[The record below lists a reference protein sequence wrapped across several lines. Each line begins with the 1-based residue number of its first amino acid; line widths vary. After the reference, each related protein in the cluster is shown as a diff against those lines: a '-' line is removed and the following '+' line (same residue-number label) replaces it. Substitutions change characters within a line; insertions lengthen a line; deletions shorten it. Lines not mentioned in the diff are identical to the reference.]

1 MAEKPTKAELNAKTP
16 DILNTIRESLGGD
29 FEGGTPHVLSAGDEM
44 ADGVVATSNDSLM
57 SIRAF
62 GQAIMSN
69 VGWQNAFLNE
79 LLNRIGLVIIS
90 SKSYQ
95 NPWANLKRGR
105 LEYGEV
111 IEDIFINICEPFNYN
126 PEQAEAQVE
135 KRVKPG
141 VEAMLYRINS
151 HIFYKQT
158 IEQVTLRQAFTS
170 STGVVNLIT
179 GIIDAMYTA
188 MEYDERLAMK
198 YILVQR
204 LLNGTVYKQ
213 IIPEHATNEQL
224 ITAVKTVS
232 NLLMTPSRKYNSAG
246 VLNYA
251 LKNDQYVFVTS
262 AFDAQSGVEV
272 LAKAFNEDYV
282 QFSGRYIV
290 LDDFSFT
297 EDELARLDII
307 FADEPSYI
315 RPTDDELKKLETVP
329 LVTVDKDFFMVF
341 DVEQYFDMRR
351 NQQGLYENNFLHV
364 WKVYAS
370 GYFAN
375 AIMYVETEPTVKEVK
390 VAPKSATMPK
400 GSSLTMKAT
409 VKASEF
415 ADKSVRWTI
424 SGPVN
429 NATNNEKTGAV
440 TIGTNASGGPGDIV
454 TINEKTGVV
463 TIGNNAA
470 AGAYTVM
477 AISKGTPNV
486 SNGATITVE

>member
-16 DILNTIRESLGGD
+16 DILNTIRESVGAD
-29 FEGGTPHVLSAGDEM
+29 FEAGTPRVLSAGEEM
-44 ADGVVATSNDSLM
+44 ADGVMATSNDSLM

-69 VGWQNAFLNE
+69 VGWQNAFLSE

-111 IEDIFINICEPFNYN
+111 IEDIFINICEPFVYN
-126 PEQAEAQVE
+126 PELAETQVE
-135 KRVKPG
+135 KRVKPD

-151 HIFYKQT
+151 QIFYKQT

-179 GIIDAMYTA
+179 GIIDAMYMA

-204 LLNGTVYKQ
+204 LLNGTMYKQ
-213 IIPEHATNEQL
+213 IIPTNATSEQL

-272 LAKAFNEDYV
+272 LAKAFNVDYA

-297 EDELARLDII
+297 PDELARLDII

-315 RPTDDELKKLETVP
+315 RPTTEQLARLKEVP

-375 AIMYVETEPTVKEVK
+375 AIMYVETEPKVTSVA
-390 VAPKSATMPK
+390 VAPSEATMPK

-409 VKASEF
+409 VTASDF
-415 ADKSVRWTI
+415 ADKTVHWEV
-424 SGPVN
+424 SGNGVD
-429 NATNNEKTGAV
+429 V
-440 TIGTNASGGPGDIV
+440 S
-454 TINEKTGVV
+454 INEKTGVL
-463 TIGNNAA
+463 TIGNNATA
-470 AGAYTVM
+470 QAYTVK
-477 AISKGTPNV
+477 AV
-486 SNGATITVE
+486 SNGDPEKYGQATITVA

>member
-1 MAEKPTKAELNAKTP
+1 MAVKPTKAELNAKTP
-16 DILNTIRESLGGD
+16 DILNTVRESIGGD
-29 FEGGTPHVLSAGDEM
+29 FQEGTPHVLSAGEEM
-44 ADGVVATSNDSLM
+44 ADGVTATSNDSLM

-69 VGWQNAFLNE
+69 VGWQNAFLSE

-111 IEDIFINICEPFNYN
+111 IEDIFINICEPFAYN
-126 PEQAEAQVE
+126 PELAETQVE
-135 KRVKPG
+135 KRVKPD

-151 HIFYKQT
+151 QIFYKQT
-158 IEQVTLRQAFTS
+158 IQQATLRQAFTS

-188 MEYDERLAMK
+188 MEYDERLSMK

-204 LLNGTVYKQ
+204 ILNGTMYKQ
-213 IIPEHATNEQL
+213 IIPANATSEQL

-272 LAKAFNEDYV
+272 LAKAFNVDYV

-297 EDELARLDII
+297 PDELARLDII
-307 FADEPSYI
+307 FADEPSYV
-315 RPTDDELKKLETVP
+315 RPTSQQLTKLKEVP
-329 LVTVDKDFFMVF
+329 LDTVDKDFFMVY
-341 DVEQYFDMRR
+341 DVEQYFDMRK
-351 NQQGLYENNFLHV
+351 NQEGMYENNWLHV

-375 AIMYVETEPTVKEVK
+375 AVMYVETEPTVTSVA
-390 VAPKSATMPK
+390 VAPSQATMPK

-409 VKASEF
+409 VTASDF
-415 ADKSVRWTI
+415 ADKTVHW
-424 SGPVN
+424 
-429 NATNNEKTGAV
+429 EV
-440 TIGTNASGGPGDIV
+440 TDGGTDV
-454 TINEKTGVV
+454 TINEKTGVL
-463 TIGNNAA
+463 TISNNATA
-470 AGAYTVM
+470 QAYTVK
-477 AISKGTPNV
+477 AV
-486 SNGATITVE
+486 SNGDPKKSGSATITVA

>member
-29 FEGGTPHVLSAGDEM
+29 FEAGTPHVLSVGDEM
-44 ADGVVATSNDSLM
+44 ADGVMATSNDSLM

-69 VGWQNAFLNE
+69 VGWQNAFLSE

-111 IEDIFINICEPFNYN
+111 IEDIFINICEPFVYN
-126 PEQAEAQVE
+126 PELAESQVE
-135 KRVKPG
+135 KRVKPD

-151 HIFYKQT
+151 QIFYKQT

-204 LLNGTVYKQ
+204 LLNGTMYKQ
-213 IIPEHATNEQL
+213 IIPANATSEQL

-272 LAKAFNEDYV
+272 LAKAFNVDYV

-297 EDELARLDII
+297 TDELARLDII
-307 FADEPSYI
+307 FANEPSYI
-315 RPTDDELKKLETVP
+315 RPSTEQLAKLKEVS

-375 AIMYVETEPTVKEVK
+375 AIMYVETEPTVTSVT
-390 VAPKSATMPK
+390 VAPSEATMPK

-409 VKASEF
+409 VEVSDF
-415 ADKSVRWTI
+415 ADKTVHWEV
-424 SGPVN
+424 SGNGVDV
-429 NATNNEKTGAV
+429 A
-440 TIGTNASGGPGDIV
+440 
-454 TINEKTGVV
+454 INEKTGVL
-463 TIGNNAA
+463 TIGNNATA
-470 AGAYTVM
+470 QAYTVK
-477 AISKGTPNV
+477 AV
-486 SNGATITVE
+486 SNGDPEKSGVATITVA

>member
-1 MAEKPTKAELNAKTP
+1 MAVKPKKAELNAKTP
-16 DILNTIRESLGGD
+16 EILNTIRESVGGD
-29 FEGGTPHVLSAGDEM
+29 FQEGTPHVLSAGEEM
-44 ADGVVATSNDSLM
+44 ADGVMATSNDSLM

-69 VGWQNAFLNE
+69 VGWQNAFLSE

-95 NPWANLKRGR
+95 NPWSNLKRGR

-111 IEDIFINICEPFNYN
+111 IEDIFINICEPFSYN
-126 PEQAEAQVE
+126 PEVAETQVE
-135 KRVKPG
+135 KRVKPD
-141 VEAMLYRINS
+141 VESMLYRINS
-151 HIFYKQT
+151 QIFYKQT
-158 IEQVTLRQAFTS
+158 IEQATLRQAFTS

-204 LLNGTVYKQ
+204 LLNGTMYKQ
-213 IIPEHATNEQL
+213 IIPSNATSEQL

-272 LAKAFNEDYV
+272 LAKAFNVDYA

-297 EDELARLDII
+297 PDELARLDII
-307 FADEPSYI
+307 FADEPSYV
-315 RPTDDELKKLETVP
+315 RPTSQQLTKLKEVP
-329 LVTVDKDFFMVF
+329 LVTVDKDFFMVY

-375 AIMYVETEPTVKEVK
+375 AVMYVETEPTVTSVA
-390 VAPKSATMPK
+390 VAPNQATMPK

-409 VKASEF
+409 VTASDF
-415 ADKSVRWTI
+415 ADKTVHWE
-424 SGPVN
+424 V
-429 NATNNEKTGAV
+429 TGG
-440 TIGTNASGGPGDIV
+440 GTDV
-454 TINEKTGVV
+454 TINEKTGVL
-463 TIGNNAA
+463 TIGNNATA
-470 AGAYTVM
+470 QAYTVK
-477 AISKGTPNV
+477 AV
-486 SNGATITVE
+486 SNGDPEKSGTATITVA

>member
-1 MAEKPTKAELNAKTP
+1 MAVKPTKAELNAKTP
-16 DILNTIRESLGGD
+16 DILNTVRESIGGD
-29 FEGGTPHVLSAGDEM
+29 FQEGTPHVLSAGEEM
-44 ADGVVATSNDSLM
+44 ADGVTATSNDSLM

-62 GQAIMSN
+62 GQAVMSN
-69 VGWQNAFLNE
+69 VGWQNAFLSE

-95 NPWANLKRGR
+95 NPWSNLKRGR

-111 IEDIFINICEPFNYN
+111 IEDIFINICEPFSYN
-126 PEQAEAQVE
+126 PELAETQVE
-135 KRVKPG
+135 KRVKPD

-151 HIFYKQT
+151 QIFYKQT
-158 IEQVTLRQAFTS
+158 IEQATLRQAFTS

-204 LLNGTVYKQ
+204 ILNGTMYKQ
-213 IIPEHATNEQL
+213 IIPANATSEQL
-224 ITAVKTVS
+224 ITAVKIVS

-272 LAKAFNEDYV
+272 LAKAFNVDYV

-297 EDELARLDII
+297 PDELARLDII
-307 FADEPSYI
+307 FADEPSYV
-315 RPTDDELKKLETVP
+315 RPTSQQLTKLKEVP
-329 LVTVDKDFFMVF
+329 LVTVDKDFFMVY

-375 AIMYVETEPTVKEVK
+375 AVMYVETEPTVTSVA
-390 VAPKSATMPK
+390 VAPSQATMPK

-409 VKASEF
+409 VTASDF
-415 ADKSVRWTI
+415 ADKTVHWE
-424 SGPVN
+424 V
-429 NATNNEKTGAV
+429 TGG
-440 TIGTNASGGPGDIV
+440 GTDV
-454 TINEKTGVV
+454 TINEKTGVL
-463 TIGNNAA
+463 TIGNNATA
-470 AGAYTVM
+470 QAYTVK
-477 AISKGTPNV
+477 AV
-486 SNGATITVE
+486 SNGDPEKSGSATITVA

>member
-1 MAEKPTKAELNAKTP
+1 MVGKEIFMAEKPTNKKLNAKTP
-16 DILNTIRESLGGD
+16 QILNTIRESVGGT
-29 FEGGTPHVLSAGDEM
+29 FEAGTPHVLSVGDEM
-44 ADGVVATSNDSLM
+44 ADGVTATSEDSLM

-69 VGWQNAFLNE
+69 VGWQNAFLSE
-79 LLNRIGLVIIS
+79 LLNRIGLEIIS

-111 IEDIFINICEPFNYN
+111 IEDIFINICEPFSYN
-126 PEQAEAQVE
+126 PELAESQVE
-135 KRVKPG
+135 KRVKPD
-141 VEAMLYRINS
+141 VSAMLYRINS
-151 HIFYKQT
+151 QIFYKQT

-204 LLNGTVYKQ
+204 LLNGTMYKQ
-213 IIPEHATNEQL
+213 IIPKNATSEQL

-272 LAKAFNEDYV
+272 LAKAFNVDYA

-297 EDELARLDII
+297 SDELARLDII

-315 RPTDDELKKLETVP
+315 KPTAEQLKKLKEVP

-375 AIMYVETEPTVKEVK
+375 AIMYVETAPVVTSVA
-390 VAPKSATMPK
+390 VAPSVATMPK

-409 VKASEF
+409 VNASEF
-415 ADKSVRWTI
+415 ADKTVHWEV
-424 SGPVN
+424 SG
-429 NATNNEKTGAV
+429 
-440 TIGTNASGGPGDIV
+440 SGSDV
-454 TINEKTGVV
+454 TINEKTGAL
-463 TIGNNAA
+463 TISNKATA
-470 AGAYTVM
+470 QEYTVT
-477 AISKGTPNV
+477 AT
-486 SNGATITVE
+486 SNGDSTKFNTATITVQ

>member
-16 DILNTIRESLGGD
+16 EILNTIRESIGGE
-29 FEGGTPHVLSAGDEM
+29 FQEGTPHVLSAGEEM
-44 ADGVVATSNDSLM
+44 ADGVMATSNDSLM

-69 VGWQNAFLNE
+69 VGWQNAFLSE

-111 IEDIFINICEPFNYN
+111 IEDIFINICEPFSYN
-126 PEQAEAQVE
+126 PEIAESQVE
-135 KRVKPG
+135 KRVKPD
-141 VEAMLYRINS
+141 VESMLYRINS
-151 HIFYKQT
+151 QIFYKQT

-204 LLNGTVYKQ
+204 LLNGTMYKQ
-213 IIPEHATNEQL
+213 IIPSNATSEQL

-272 LAKAFNEDYV
+272 LAKAFNVDYA

-297 EDELARLDII
+297 QDELARLDII
-307 FADEPSYI
+307 FADEPNYI
-315 RPTDDELKKLETVP
+315 RPTTQQLNKLKEVP
-329 LVTVDKDFFMVF
+329 LVTVDKDFFMVY

-375 AIMYVETEPTVKEVK
+375 AVMYVETEPTVTSVA
-390 VAPKSATMPK
+390 VAPSQATMPK

-409 VKASEF
+409 VTASDF
-415 ADKSVRWTI
+415 ADKTVHWE
-424 SGPVN
+424 V
-429 NATNNEKTGAV
+429 TGG
-440 TIGTNASGGPGDIV
+440 GTDV
-454 TINEKTGVV
+454 TINEKTGVL
-463 TIGNNAA
+463 TIGNNATA
-470 AGAYTVM
+470 QAYTIK
-477 AISKGTPNV
+477 AV
-486 SNGATITVE
+486 SNGDPEKSGSATITVA

>member
-1 MAEKPTKAELNAKTP
+1 MAVKPTKAELNAKTP
-16 DILNTIRESLGGD
+16 EILNTIRESIGGD
-29 FEGGTPHVLSAGDEM
+29 FQEGTPHVLSAGEEM
-44 ADGVVATSNDSLM
+44 ADGVTATSNDSLM

-69 VGWQNAFLNE
+69 VGWQNAFLSE

-95 NPWANLKRGR
+95 NPWSNLKRGR

-111 IEDIFINICEPFNYN
+111 IEDIFINICEPYNYD
-126 PEQAEAQVE
+126 PEVAESQVE
-135 KRVKPG
+135 KRVKPD

-151 HIFYKQT
+151 QIFYKQT

-204 LLNGTVYKQ
+204 LLNGTMYKQ
-213 IIPEHATNEQL
+213 IIPTNATSEQL

-272 LAKAFNEDYV
+272 LAKAFNVDYV

-297 EDELARLDII
+297 TDELARLDII
-307 FADEPSYI
+307 FADEPSYV
-315 RPTDDELKKLETVP
+315 RPTSQQLTKLKEVP
-329 LVTVDKDFFMVF
+329 LVTVDKDFFMVY

-375 AIMYVETEPTVKEVK
+375 AVMYVETEPTVTS
-390 VAPKSATMPK
+390 VAVSPSQATMPK

-409 VKASEF
+409 VTASDF
-415 ADKSVRWTI
+415 ADKTVHW
-424 SGPVN
+424 
-429 NATNNEKTGAV
+429 EV
-440 TIGTNASGGPGDIV
+440 TDGGTDV
-454 TINEKTGVV
+454 TINEKTGVL
-463 TIGNNAA
+463 TIGNNATA
-470 AGAYTVM
+470 QAYTVK
-477 AISKGTPNV
+477 AIS
-486 SNGATITVE
+486 NGDPEKSGSATITVA

>member
-1 MAEKPTKAELNAKTP
+1 MAVKPTKAELKGKTP
-16 DILNTIRESLGGD
+16 EILNTVRESIGGD
-29 FEGGTPHVLSAGDEM
+29 FQEGTPHVLSAGEEM
-44 ADGVVATSNDSLM
+44 ADGVTATSNDSLM

-69 VGWQNAFLNE
+69 VGWQNAFLSE

-111 IEDIFINICEPFNYN
+111 IEDIFINICEPFSYN
-126 PEQAEAQVE
+126 PEQAETQVE
-135 KRVKPG
+135 KRVKPD

-151 HIFYKQT
+151 QIFYKQT
-158 IEQVTLRQAFTS
+158 IQQATLRQAFTS

-179 GIIDAMYTA
+179 GIIDTMYTA
-188 MEYDERLAMK
+188 MEYDERLSMK

-204 LLNGTVYKQ
+204 LLNGTMYKQ
-213 IIPEHATNEQL
+213 IIPTKATSEQL

-232 NLLMTPSRKYNSAG
+232 NLLMTPSRKYNCAG

-272 LAKAFNEDYV
+272 LAKAFNVDYA

-297 EDELARLDII
+297 KDELDRLDII
-307 FADEPSYI
+307 FAGEPSYI
-315 RPTDDELKKLETVP
+315 RPTTDQLAKLKEVP
-329 LVTVDKDFFMVF
+329 LVTVDKDFFMVY
-341 DVEQYFDMRR
+341 DVEQYFDMRK
-351 NQQGLYENNFLHV
+351 NQEGMYENNWLHV

-375 AIMYVETEPTVKEVK
+375 AVMYVETEPTVTSVA
-390 VAPKSATMPK
+390 VAPSTATMPT

-409 VKASEF
+409 VTASDF
-415 ADKSVRWTI
+415 ADKTVHWEVD
-424 SGPVN
+424 GD
-429 NATNNEKTGAV
+429 
-440 TIGTNASGGPGDIV
+440 GTDV
-454 TINEKTGVV
+454 TINEKTGVL
-463 TIGNNAA
+463 TIGNNATSKE
-470 AGAYTVM
+470 YTVT
-477 AISKGTPNV
+477 AV
-486 SNGATITVE
+486 SNENPAKTGSATITVG

>member
-1 MAEKPTKAELNAKTP
+1 MAVKPTKAELNAKTP
-16 DILNTIRESLGGD
+16 EILNTIRESVGGD
-29 FEGGTPHVLSAGDEM
+29 FQEGTPHVLSAGEEM
-44 ADGVVATSNDSLM
+44 ADGVMATSNDSLM

-69 VGWQNAFLNE
+69 VGWQNAFLSE

-111 IEDIFINICEPFNYN
+111 IEDIFINICEPYNYD
-126 PEQAEAQVE
+126 PEVAESQVE
-135 KRVKPG
+135 KRVKPD

-151 HIFYKQT
+151 QIFYKQT

-204 LLNGTVYKQ
+204 LLNGTMYKQ
-213 IIPEHATNEQL
+213 IIPANATSEQL

-272 LAKAFNEDYV
+272 LAKAFNVDYA

-297 EDELARLDII
+297 QDELARLDII

-315 RPTDDELKKLETVP
+315 RPNTQQLAKLKEVP
-329 LVTVDKDFFMVF
+329 LVTVDKDFFMVY

-375 AIMYVETEPTVKEVK
+375 AIMYVETEPTITSVA
-390 VAPKSATMPK
+390 VAPSQATMPK

-409 VKASEF
+409 VTASDF
-415 ADKSVRWTI
+415 ADKTVHWE
-424 SGPVN
+424 V
-429 NATNNEKTGAV
+429 TGG
-440 TIGTNASGGPGDIV
+440 GTDV
-454 TINEKTGVV
+454 TINEKTGVL
-463 TIGNNAA
+463 TIGNHATA
-470 AGAYTVM
+470 QAYTVK
-477 AISKGTPNV
+477 AV
-486 SNGATITVE
+486 SNGNPEKSGSATITVA

>member
-1 MAEKPTKAELNAKTP
+1 MAVKPTKKELNAKTP
-16 DILNTIRESLGGD
+16 DILNTIREGIGGD
-29 FEGGTPHVLSAGDEM
+29 FEEGTPHVLSAGDEM
-44 ADGVVATSNDSLM
+44 ADGVKATSQDSLM

-62 GQAIMSN
+62 GQAILSN
-69 VGWQNAFLNE
+69 VGWQNAFLSE
-79 LLNRIGLVIIS
+79 LLNRIGLVIIT

-95 NPWANLKRGR
+95 NPWSNLKRGR
-105 LEYGEV
+105 LEYGEA

-126 PEQAEAQVE
+126 PEQAESQVE
-135 KRVKPG
+135 KRVKPD

-151 HIFYKQT
+151 QIFYKQT
-158 IEQVTLRQAFTS
+158 IQQATLRQAFTS

-204 LLNGTVYKQ
+204 LLNGTMYKQ
-213 IIPEHATNEQL
+213 IIPKNATSEQL

-272 LAKAFNEDYV
+272 LAKAFNVDYV

-290 LDDFSFT
+290 LDDFAFT
-297 EDELARLDII
+297 PDELARLDII
-307 FADEPSYI
+307 FANEPSYI
-315 RPTDDELKKLETVP
+315 KPTADQLAKLKEVN
-329 LVTVDKDFFMVF
+329 LVTVDKDFFMVY
-341 DVEQYFDMRR
+341 DVEQYFDMRK
-351 NQQGLYENNFLHV
+351 NQEGMYENNWLHV

-375 AIMYVETEPTVKEVK
+375 AIMYVDTQPTVTNVN
-390 VAPKSATMPK
+390 VAPNSATMPR

-409 VKASEF
+409 VTGSDF
-415 ADKSVRWTI
+415 ADKTVHWGV
-424 SGPVN
+424 SGN
-429 NATNNEKTGAV
+429 
-440 TIGTNASGGPGDIV
+440 GTDV
-454 TINEKTGVV
+454 TINEKTGVL
-463 TIGNNAA
+463 TIGNNATA
-470 AGAYTVM
+470 QEYTVT
-477 AISKGTPNV
+477 AT
-486 SNGATITVE
+486 SNGDSAQHGTATITVE

>member
-1 MAEKPTKAELNAKTP
+1 MKGDIMTIKTENKELTAKTP
-16 DILNTIRESLGGD
+16 QLLNTIRENIGGE
-29 FEGGTPHVLSAGDEM
+29 FEQGTPHVLSDGDSM
-44 ADGVVATSNDSLM
+44 ADGVTATNEDSLM

-62 GQAIMSN
+62 GQAVMSN
-69 VGWQNAFLNE
+69 VGWQNAFLSE
-79 LLNRIGLVIIS
+79 LLNRIGLEIIS

-95 NPWANLKRGR
+95 NPWAGLKRGR

-126 PEQAEAQVE
+126 PEVAESQVE
-135 KRVKPG
+135 KRVKPD
-141 VEAMLYRINS
+141 VRAMLYRINS
-151 HIFYKQT
+151 QIFYKQT

-204 LLNGTVYKQ
+204 MLSGTMEPWEVK
-213 IIPEHATNEQL
+213 PGATSEEY

-232 NLLMTPSRKYNSAG
+232 NLLMTPSTAYNSAR

-251 LKNDQYVFVTS
+251 TKYEQYVFVTS
-262 AFDAQSGVEV
+262 AFDAKSGVEV
-272 LAKAFNEDYV
+272 LAKAFNVDYA

-290 LDDFSFT
+290 LDTFSFSPY
-297 EDELARLDII
+297 ELARLDII
-307 FADEPSYI
+307 FKDEPSYV
-315 RPTDDELKKLETVP
+315 RPTTEQLSKLSEIN

-375 AIMYVETEPTVKEVK
+375 AIMFIESTQEVTAVN
-390 VAPKSATMPK
+390 VAPKTATMPV
-400 GSSLTMKAT
+400 GTTLTMKAT
-409 VKASEF
+409 VTGDTF
-415 ADKSVRWTI
+415 ANKTVHWEVSGDGAGVSINERTGELTI
-424 SGPVN
+424 SN
-429 NATNNEKTGAV
+429 SAT
-440 TIGTNASGGPGDIV
+440 PQ
-454 TINEKTGVV
+454 
-463 TIGNNAA
+463 
-470 AGAYTVM
+470 AYTVT
-477 AISKGTPNV
+477 AV
-486 SNGATITVE
+486 SNGNASIKGTATITVQ

>member
-1 MAEKPTKAELNAKTP
+1 MVGKEIFMAVKPTKKELNAKTP
-16 DILNTIRESLGGD
+16 DILNTIREGIGGD
-29 FEGGTPHVLSAGDEM
+29 FEEGTPHVLSAGDEM
-44 ADGVVATSNDSLM
+44 ADGVTATSNDSLM

-69 VGWQNAFLNE
+69 VGWQNAFLSE

-111 IEDIFINICEPFNYN
+111 IEDIFINICEPYNYD
-126 PEQAEAQVE
+126 PEVAETQVE
-135 KRVKPG
+135 KRVKPD

-151 HIFYKQT
+151 QIFYKQT

-179 GIIDAMYTA
+179 GIIDTMYTA

-204 LLNGTVYKQ
+204 LLNGTMYKQ
-213 IIPEHATNEQL
+213 IIPKNATSEQL

-272 LAKAFNEDYV
+272 LAKAFNVDYV

-297 EDELARLDII
+297 TDELARLDII
-307 FADEPSYI
+307 FADDPGYI
-315 RPTDDELKKLETVP
+315 QPTTAQLSKLKEVN
-329 LVTVDKDFFMVF
+329 LVTVDKDFFMVY

-375 AIMYVETEPTVKEVK
+375 AVMYVETEPTVTSVV
-390 VAPKSATMPK
+390 VAPTVATMPK

-409 VKASEF
+409 VTASDF
-415 ADKSVRWTI
+415 ADKTVHWE
-424 SGPVN
+424 V
-429 NATNNEKTGAV
+429 
-440 TIGTNASGGPGDIV
+440 SGGRTDV
-454 TINEKTGVV
+454 TINEKTGVL
-463 TIGNNAA
+463 TIGNNATA
-470 AGAYTVM
+470 QEYTVT
-477 AISKGTPNV
+477 AT
-486 SNGATITVE
+486 SNGDSKKRGNATITVQ

>member
-16 DILNTIRESLGGD
+16 EILNTIRESIGGD
-29 FEGGTPHVLSAGDEM
+29 FQEGTPHVLSAGEEM
-44 ADGVVATSNDSLM
+44 ADGVMATSNDSLM

-69 VGWQNAFLNE
+69 VGWQNAFLSE

-111 IEDIFINICEPFNYN
+111 IEDIFINICEPFSYN
-126 PEQAEAQVE
+126 PEIAETQVE
-135 KRVKPG
+135 KRVKPD

-151 HIFYKQT
+151 QIFYKQT

-204 LLNGTVYKQ
+204 LLNGTMYKQ
-213 IIPEHATNEQL
+213 IIPSNATSEQL

-272 LAKAFNEDYV
+272 LAKAFNVDYV

-297 EDELARLDII
+297 PDELDRLDII
-307 FADEPSYI
+307 FADEPNYI
-315 RPTDDELKKLETVP
+315 RPTTQQLNKLKEVP
-329 LVTVDKDFFMVF
+329 LVTVDKDFFMVY

-375 AIMYVETEPTVKEVK
+375 AVMYVETEPTVTSVA
-390 VAPKSATMPK
+390 VAPSQATMPK

-409 VKASEF
+409 VTASDF
-415 ADKSVRWTI
+415 ADKTVHWE
-424 SGPVN
+424 V
-429 NATNNEKTGAV
+429 TGG
-440 TIGTNASGGPGDIV
+440 GTDV
-454 TINEKTGVV
+454 TINEKTGVL
-463 TIGNNAA
+463 TIGNNATA
-470 AGAYTVM
+470 QAYTIK
-477 AISKGTPNV
+477 AV
-486 SNGATITVE
+486 SNGDPEKSGSATITVA

>member
-1 MAEKPTKAELNAKTP
+1 MEGKEIFMAVKPTKAELNAKTP
-16 DILNTIRESLGGD
+16 EILNTIRESIGGD
-29 FEGGTPHVLSAGDEM
+29 FQEGTPHVLSAGEEM
-44 ADGVVATSNDSLM
+44 ADGVTATSNDSLM

-69 VGWQNAFLNE
+69 VGWQNAFLSE

-95 NPWANLKRGR
+95 NPWTNLKRGR

-111 IEDIFINICEPFNYN
+111 IEDIFINICEPYNYD
-126 PEQAEAQVE
+126 PEVAESQVE
-135 KRVKPG
+135 KRVKPD

-151 HIFYKQT
+151 QIFYKQT

-204 LLNGTVYKQ
+204 ILNGTMYKQ
-213 IIPEHATNEQL
+213 IIPSNATSEQL

-272 LAKAFNEDYV
+272 LAKAFNVDYV

-297 EDELARLDII
+297 PDELARLDII
-307 FADEPSYI
+307 FADEPSYV
-315 RPTDDELKKLETVP
+315 RPTSQQLTKLKEVP
-329 LVTVDKDFFMVF
+329 LVTVDKDFFMVY

-375 AIMYVETEPTVKEVK
+375 AVMYVETEPTVTSVA
-390 VAPKSATMPK
+390 VAPSQATMPK

-409 VKASEF
+409 VTASDF
-415 ADKSVRWTI
+415 ADKTVHWE
-424 SGPVN
+424 V
-429 NATNNEKTGAV
+429 TGG
-440 TIGTNASGGPGDIV
+440 GTDV
-454 TINEKTGVV
+454 TINEKTGVL
-463 TIGNNAA
+463 TIGNNATA
-470 AGAYTVM
+470 QAYTVK
-477 AISKGTPNV
+477 AV
-486 SNGATITVE
+486 SNGNPEKSGSATITVA

>member
-1 MAEKPTKAELNAKTP
+1 MVGKEIFMAEKPTKAELNAKTP
-16 DILNTIRESLGGD
+16 EILNTIRESIGGD
-29 FEGGTPHVLSAGDEM
+29 FQEGTPHVLSAGEEM
-44 ADGVVATSNDSLM
+44 ADGVMATSNDSLM

-69 VGWQNAFLNE
+69 VGWQNAFLSE

-111 IEDIFINICEPFNYN
+111 IEDIFINICEPFSYN
-126 PEQAEAQVE
+126 PEIAETQVE
-135 KRVKPG
+135 KRVKPD
-141 VEAMLYRINS
+141 VESMLYRINS
-151 HIFYKQT
+151 QIFYKQT

-188 MEYDERLAMK
+188 MEYDERLSMK

-204 LLNGTVYKQ
+204 LLNGTMYKQ
-213 IIPEHATNEQL
+213 IIPSNATSEQL

-272 LAKAFNEDYV
+272 LAKAFNVDYV

-297 EDELARLDII
+297 PDELDRLDII
-307 FADEPSYI
+307 FADEPNYI
-315 RPTDDELKKLETVP
+315 RPTTQQLNKLKEVP
-329 LVTVDKDFFMVF
+329 LVTVDKDFFMVY

-375 AIMYVETEPTVKEVK
+375 AVMYVETEPTVTSVA
-390 VAPKSATMPK
+390 VAPSQATMPK

-409 VKASEF
+409 VTASDF
-415 ADKSVRWTI
+415 ADKTVHWE
-424 SGPVN
+424 V
-429 NATNNEKTGAV
+429 TGG
-440 TIGTNASGGPGDIV
+440 GTDV
-454 TINEKTGVV
+454 TINEKTGVL
-463 TIGNNAA
+463 TIGNNATA
-470 AGAYTVM
+470 QAYTVK
-477 AISKGTPNV
+477 AV
-486 SNGATITVE
+486 SNGDPEKSGSATITVA

>member
-1 MAEKPTKAELNAKTP
+1 MVGKEIFMAEKPTKAELKAKTP
-16 DILNTIRESLGGD
+16 EILNTIRESIGGD
-29 FEGGTPHVLSAGDEM
+29 FEAGTPHVLSAGDEM
-44 ADGVVATSNDSLM
+44 ADGVMATSNDSLM

-69 VGWQNAFLNE
+69 VGWQNAFLSE

-111 IEDIFINICEPFNYN
+111 IEDIFINICEPFVYN
-126 PEQAEAQVE
+126 PELAETQVE
-135 KRVKPG
+135 KRVKPD

-151 HIFYKQT
+151 QIFYKQT

-204 LLNGTVYKQ
+204 LLNGTMYKQ
-213 IIPEHATNEQL
+213 IIPENATSEQL

-272 LAKAFNEDYV
+272 LAKAFNVDYV

-297 EDELARLDII
+297 PDELARLDII
-307 FADEPSYI
+307 FAGEPSYI
-315 RPTDDELKKLETVP
+315 RPTTEQLAKLKEVP

-351 NQQGLYENNFLHV
+351 NQQGLYENNFLHI

-375 AIMYVETEPTVKEVK
+375 AIMYVETEPTVTSVA
-390 VAPKSATMPK
+390 VAPSEATMPK

-409 VKASEF
+409 VTASDF
-415 ADKSVRWTI
+415 ADKTVHWEV
-424 SGPVN
+424 SGNGVDV
-429 NATNNEKTGAV
+429 A
-440 TIGTNASGGPGDIV
+440 
-454 TINEKTGVV
+454 INEKTGVL
-463 TIGNNAA
+463 TIGNNATA
-470 AGAYTVM
+470 QAYTVK
-477 AISKGTPNV
+477 AV
-486 SNGATITVE
+486 SNGDPEKSGEATITVA

>member
-1 MAEKPTKAELNAKTP
+1 MVGKEIFMAVKPTKKELNAKTA
-16 DILNTIRESLGGD
+16 DILNTIREGIGGD
-29 FEGGTPHVLSAGDEM
+29 FEEGTPHVLSAGDEM
-44 ADGVVATSNDSLM
+44 ADGVTATNNDSLM

-69 VGWQNAFLNE
+69 AGWQNAFLSE

-95 NPWANLKRGR
+95 NPWSNLKRGR

-111 IEDIFINICEPFNYN
+111 IEDIFINICQPFNYS
-126 PEQAEAQVE
+126 PEQAESEVE
-135 KRVKPG
+135 KRVKPD
-141 VEAMLYRINS
+141 VEAMLYRLNS
-151 HIFYKQT
+151 QIFYKQT
-158 IEQVTLRQAFTS
+158 IEQATLRQAFTS

-204 LLNGTVYKQ
+204 LLNGTMYKQ
-213 IIPEHATNEQL
+213 IIPKNATSEQL

-246 VLNYA
+246 VMNYA

-272 LAKAFNEDYV
+272 LAKAFNADYV

-297 EDELARLDII
+297 EDELGRLDII
-307 FADEPSYI
+307 FADEPNYI
-315 RPTDDELKKLETVP
+315 RPNNDQLSKLKEVN
-329 LVTVDKDFFMVF
+329 LVTVDKDFFMVY

-375 AIMYVETEPTVKEVK
+375 AVMYVEAEPTVTSVA
-390 VAPKSATMPK
+390 VAPKTAGMPK

-409 VKASEF
+409 VTASYF
-415 ADKSVRWTI
+415 ADKSVHW
-424 SGPVN
+424 
-429 NATNNEKTGAV
+429 EV
-440 TIGTNASGGPGDIV
+440 TAGDGDGV
-454 TINEKTGVV
+454 TINKNTGVL
-463 TIGNNAA
+463 TIGNTATA
-470 AGAYTVM
+470 KTYTVK
-477 AISKGTPNV
+477 AISNV
-486 SNGATITVE
+486 DSSKSDTATIAVA

>member
-1 MAEKPTKAELNAKTP
+1 MAEKPTKAKLNAKTP
-16 DILNTIRESLGGD
+16 DILNTIRENLGGE
-29 FEGGTPHVLSAGDEM
+29 FEAGTPHVLSAGDEM

-111 IEDIFINICEPFNYN
+111 IEDIFVNICEPFVYN
-126 PEQAEAQVE
+126 PELAETQVE
-135 KRVKPG
+135 KRVKPD
-141 VEAMLYRINS
+141 VEAMMYRINS
-151 HIFYKQT
+151 QIFYKQT

-179 GIIDAMYTA
+179 SIVDAMYTA

-204 LLNGTVYKQ
+204 LLNGTMYKQ
-213 IIPEHATNEQL
+213 IIPSNATSEQL

-272 LAKAFNEDYV
+272 LAKAFNVDYD

-297 EDELARLDII
+297 SDEMDRLDII
-307 FADEPSYI
+307 FADEPSYS
-315 RPTDDELKKLETVP
+315 RPTSEQLTNLKEVS

-375 AIMYVETEPTVKEVK
+375 AIMYVEKEPTVTSVV
-390 VAPKSATMPK
+390 VAPNEATMPK

-409 VKASEF
+409 VTASAF
-415 ADKSVRWTI
+415 ADRTVHWEV
-424 SGPVN
+424 SG
-429 NATNNEKTGAV
+429 NEDGV
-440 TIGTNASGGPGDIV
+440 E
-454 TINEKTGVV
+454 INEKTGVL
-463 TIGNNAA
+463 TIGNNANA
-470 AGAYTVM
+470 KAYTIK
-477 AISKGTPNV
+477 AV
-486 SNGATITVE
+486 SNGDPEKSGEATITVA

>member
-1 MAEKPTKAELNAKTP
+1 MAVKPTKAELNAKTP
-16 DILNTIRESLGGD
+16 EILNTIRESVGGD
-29 FEGGTPHVLSAGDEM
+29 FQEGTPHVLSNGEEM
-44 ADGVVATSNDSLM
+44 ADGVQATNEDSLM

-62 GQAIMSN
+62 GQAVMSN
-69 VGWQNAFLNE
+69 VGWQNAFLSE

-95 NPWANLKRGR
+95 NPWASLKRGR

-111 IEDIFINICEPFNYN
+111 IEDIFINICEPFSYN
-126 PEQAEAQVE
+126 PELAESQVE
-135 KRVKPG
+135 KRVKPD

-151 HIFYKQT
+151 QIFYKQT

-204 LLNGTVYKQ
+204 ILNGTMYKQ
-213 IIPEHATNEQL
+213 IIPANATNEQL

-232 NLLMTPSRKYNSAG
+232 NLLMTPSKKYNSAG

-272 LAKAFNEDYV
+272 LAKAFNVDYV

-297 EDELARLDII
+297 TDELARLDII
-307 FADEPSYI
+307 FADEPSYV
-315 RPTDDELKKLETVP
+315 RPTSQQLTKLKEVP
-329 LVTVDKDFFMVF
+329 LVTVDKDFFMVY

-375 AIMYVETEPTVKEVK
+375 AVMYVETEPTVTSVA
-390 VAPKSATMPK
+390 VAPSQATMPK

-409 VKASEF
+409 VTASDF
-415 ADKSVRWTI
+415 ADKTVHWEV
-424 SGPVN
+424 SGN
-429 NATNNEKTGAV
+429 
-440 TIGTNASGGPGDIV
+440 GTDV
-454 TINEKTGVV
+454 TINEKTGVL
-463 TIGNNAA
+463 TIGNNATA
-470 AGAYTVM
+470 QAYTVK
-477 AISKGTPNV
+477 AV
-486 SNGATITVE
+486 SNGDPEKSGSATITVA

>member
-16 DILNTIRESLGGD
+16 EILNTIRESIGGD
-29 FEGGTPHVLSAGDEM
+29 FQEGTPHVLSAGEEM
-44 ADGVVATSNDSLM
+44 ADGVMATSNDSLM

-69 VGWQNAFLNE
+69 VGWQNAFLSE

-111 IEDIFINICEPFNYN
+111 IEDIFINICEPFSYN
-126 PEQAEAQVE
+126 PEIAETQVE
-135 KRVKPG
+135 KRVKPD

-151 HIFYKQT
+151 QIFYKQT

-198 YILVQR
+198 YIIVQR
-204 LLNGTVYKQ
+204 LLNGTMYKQ
-213 IIPEHATNEQL
+213 IIPSNATSEQL

-272 LAKAFNEDYV
+272 LAKAFNVDYV

-290 LDDFSFT
+290 LDDF
-297 EDELARLDII
+297 
-307 FADEPSYI
+307 
-315 RPTDDELKKLETVP
+315 
-329 LVTVDKDFFMVF
+329 
-341 DVEQYFDMRR
+341 
-351 NQQGLYENNFLHV
+351 
-364 WKVYAS
+364 
-370 GYFAN
+370 
-375 AIMYVETEPTVKEVK
+375 
-390 VAPKSATMPK
+390 
-400 GSSLTMKAT
+400 
-409 VKASEF
+409 
-415 ADKSVRWTI
+415 
-424 SGPVN
+424 
-429 NATNNEKTGAV
+429 
-440 TIGTNASGGPGDIV
+440 
-454 TINEKTGVV
+454 
-463 TIGNNAA
+463 
-470 AGAYTVM
+470 
-477 AISKGTPNV
+477 
-486 SNGATITVE
+486 

>member
-16 DILNTIRESLGGD
+16 EILNTIRESIGGD
-29 FEGGTPHVLSAGDEM
+29 FQEGTPHVLSAGEEM
-44 ADGVVATSNDSLM
+44 ADGVMATSNDSLM

-69 VGWQNAFLNE
+69 VGWQNEFLSE

-111 IEDIFINICEPFNYN
+111 IEDIFINICEPFSYN
-126 PEQAEAQVE
+126 PEIAETQVE
-135 KRVKPG
+135 KRVKPD

-151 HIFYKQT
+151 QIFYKQT

-204 LLNGTVYKQ
+204 LLNGTMYKQ
-213 IIPEHATNEQL
+213 IIPSNATSEQL

-272 LAKAFNEDYV
+272 LAKAFNVDYV

-297 EDELARLDII
+297 PDELDRLDII
-307 FADEPSYI
+307 FANEPNYI
-315 RPTDDELKKLETVP
+315 RPTTQQLNKLKEVP
-329 LVTVDKDFFMVF
+329 LVTVDKDFFMVY

-375 AIMYVETEPTVKEVK
+375 AVMYVETEPTVTSVA
-390 VAPKSATMPK
+390 VAPSQATMPK

-409 VKASEF
+409 VTASDF
-415 ADKSVRWTI
+415 ADKTVHWE
-424 SGPVN
+424 V
-429 NATNNEKTGAV
+429 TGG
-440 TIGTNASGGPGDIV
+440 GTDV
-454 TINEKTGVV
+454 TINEKTGVL
-463 TIGNNAA
+463 TIGNNATA
-470 AGAYTVM
+470 QAYTVK
-477 AISKGTPNV
+477 AV
-486 SNGATITVE
+486 SNGDPEKSGSATITVA

>member
-1 MAEKPTKAELNAKTP
+1 MTVKPENKELTAKTP
-16 DILNTIRESLGGD
+16 QLLNTIRENIGGE
-29 FEGGTPHVLSAGDEM
+29 FEQGTPHVLSAGDSM
-44 ADGVVATSNDSLM
+44 ADGVNATNEDALM

-62 GQAIMSN
+62 GQAVMSN

-79 LLNRIGLVIIS
+79 LLNRVGLEIIS

-95 NPWANLKRGR
+95 NPWAGLKRGR

-126 PEQAEAQVE
+126 PAEAESTVE
-135 KRVKPG
+135 KRVKPD
-141 VEAMLYRINS
+141 VRAMLYRINS
-151 HIFYKQT
+151 QIYYKQT
-158 IEQVTLRQAFTS
+158 IEQATLRQAFTS

-204 LLNGTVYKQ
+204 ILNGTMANVRVSTD
-213 IIPEHATNEQL
+213 ATAEEY
-224 ITAVKTVS
+224 ITTVKSVS
-232 NLLMTPSRKYNSAG
+232 NLLMTPNTAYNSAG

-251 LKNDQYVFVTS
+251 TKDEQYVFVS
-262 AFDAQSGVEV
+262 SLFDAQSGVEV

-282 QFSGRYIV
+282 KFSGRYIV
-290 LDDFSFT
+290 LDSFSFAPY
-297 EDELARLDII
+297 ELDRLDII

-315 RPTDDELKKLETVP
+315 RPTTEQIIALANIK

-375 AIMYVETEPTVKEVK
+375 AVMYTENEQNVRTVE
-390 VAPKSATMPK
+390 VAPKTATMPV

-409 VKASEF
+409 VTGDNF
-415 ADKSVRWTI
+415 ANKTVHWEVSGDGAGVSINERTGVLTI
-424 SGPVN
+424 SN
-429 NATNNEKTGAV
+429 SAT
-440 TIGTNASGGPGDIV
+440 PQ
-454 TINEKTGVV
+454 
-463 TIGNNAA
+463 
-470 AGAYTVM
+470 AYTVT
-477 AISKGTPNV
+477 AV
-486 SNGATITVE
+486 SNGDPSKKGTATITVE

>member
-1 MAEKPTKAELNAKTP
+1 MAVKPTKAELNAKTP
-16 DILNTIRESLGGD
+16 EILNTIRESVGGD
-29 FEGGTPHVLSAGDEM
+29 FQEGTPHVLSAGEEM
-44 ADGVVATSNDSLM
+44 ADGVMATSNDSLM

-69 VGWQNAFLNE
+69 VGWQNAFLSE

-111 IEDIFINICEPFNYN
+111 IEDIFINICEPYKYD
-126 PEQAEAQVE
+126 PEVAESQVE
-135 KRVKPG
+135 KRVKPD

-151 HIFYKQT
+151 QIFYKQT

-204 LLNGTVYKQ
+204 LLNGTMYKQ
-213 IIPEHATNEQL
+213 IIPTNATSEQL

-272 LAKAFNEDYV
+272 LAKAFNVDYV

-297 EDELARLDII
+297 PDELDRLDII
-307 FADEPSYI
+307 FADEPNYI
-315 RPTDDELKKLETVP
+315 RPKTQQLDKLKEVP
-329 LVTVDKDFFMVF
+329 LVTVDKDFFMVY

-375 AIMYVETEPTVKEVK
+375 AVMYVETEPTVTSVA
-390 VAPKSATMPK
+390 VAPSQATMPK

-409 VKASEF
+409 VTASDF
-415 ADKSVRWTI
+415 ADKTVHWEV
-424 SGPVN
+424 SGS
-429 NATNNEKTGAV
+429 
-440 TIGTNASGGPGDIV
+440 GTDV
-454 TINEKTGVV
+454 TINEKTGVL
-463 TIGNNAA
+463 TIGNNAKA
-470 AGAYTVM
+470 QPYTVK
-477 AISKGTPNV
+477 AV
-486 SNGATITVE
+486 SNGNPEKSVSATITVA

>member
-1 MAEKPTKAELNAKTP
+1 MAEKPTKKELNAKTP
-16 DILNTIRESLGGD
+16 DILNTIREGIGGD
-29 FEGGTPHVLSAGDEM
+29 FKEGTPHVLSAGDEM
-44 ADGVVATSNDSLM
+44 ADGVIATSQDSLM

-69 VGWQNAFLNE
+69 VGWQNAFLSE

-95 NPWANLKRGR
+95 NPWSNLKRGR

-111 IEDIFINICEPFNYN
+111 IEDVFINICEPFNYN
-126 PEQAEAQVE
+126 PELAESEVE
-135 KRVKPG
+135 KRVIPD
-141 VEAMLYRINS
+141 VESMLYRINS
-151 HIFYKQT
+151 QIFYKQT
-158 IEQVTLRQAFTS
+158 IHQATLRQAFTS

-179 GIIDAMYTA
+179 GVIDAMYTA

-204 LLNGTVYKQ
+204 LLNGTMYKQ
-213 IIPEHATNEQL
+213 IIPKNATSEQL

-232 NLLMTPSRKYNSAG
+232 NLLMTPSRKYNSSG

-272 LAKAFNEDYV
+272 LAKAFNVDYA

-297 EDELARLDII
+297 PDELDRLDII

-315 RPTDDELKKLETVP
+315 RPGEKELSQLKTVNI
-329 LVTVDKDFFMVF
+329 VTVDKDFFMVY
-341 DVEQYFDMRR
+341 DVEQYFDMRK
-351 NQQGLYENNFLHV
+351 NQEGMYENNWLHV

-375 AIMYVETEPTVKEVK
+375 AIMYVETEPTVESVT
-390 VAPKSATMPK
+390 VAPSAATMPK
-400 GSSLTMKAT
+400 GSSMTMKAT
-409 VKASEF
+409 VNGSDFVDKTVHWEVDGGG
-415 ADKSVRWTI
+415 AD
-424 SGPVN
+424 
-429 NATNNEKTGAV
+429 
-440 TIGTNASGGPGDIV
+440 V
-454 TINEKTGVV
+454 TINEKTGFL
-463 TIGNNAA
+463 TIGNNAEA
-470 AGAYTVM
+470 KYYNVKA
-477 AISKGTPNV
+477 V
-486 SNGATITVE
+486 SNGDPEKTGSATITVK

>member
-1 MAEKPTKAELNAKTP
+1 MLVGKEKIMTVKSETKKLTAKTP
-16 DILNTIRESLGGD
+16 QILNTIRESVGGD
-29 FEGGTPHVLSAGDEM
+29 FEAGTPHVLSVGDEM
-44 ADGVVATSNDSLM
+44 ADGVTATNEDSLM

-79 LLNRIGLVIIS
+79 LLNRIGLEIIS

-111 IEDIFINICEPFNYN
+111 IEDIFINICEPFSYN
-126 PEQAEAQVE
+126 PELAETQVE
-135 KRVKPG
+135 KRVKPD

-151 HIFYKQT
+151 QIFYKQT

-204 LLNGTVYKQ
+204 LLNGTMYKQ
-213 IIPEHATNEQL
+213 IIPTNATSEQL

-272 LAKAFNEDYV
+272 LAKAFNVDYV

-297 EDELARLDII
+297 ADELARLDII

-315 RPTDDELKKLETVP
+315 RPTTEQLAKLKEVP

-375 AIMYVETEPTVKEVK
+375 AIMYVESEPTVTSVA
-390 VAPKSATMPK
+390 VAPSKATMPK

-409 VKASEF
+409 VTASDF
-415 ADKSVRWTI
+415 ADKTVHWEV
-424 SGPVN
+424 SGDEVD
-429 NATNNEKTGAV
+429 V
-440 TIGTNASGGPGDIV
+440 S
-454 TINEKTGVV
+454 INEKTGVL
-463 TIGNNAA
+463 TIGNNATPK
-470 AGAYTVM
+470 AYTVK
-477 AISKGTPNV
+477 AV
-486 SNGATITVE
+486 SNGDPEKSGIATITVA

>member
-1 MAEKPTKAELNAKTP
+1 MTVKSENKKLTAKTP
-16 DILNTIRESLGGD
+16 QILNTIRESVGGD
-29 FEGGTPHVLSAGDEM
+29 FEAGTPQVLSVGDEM
-44 ADGVVATSNDSLM
+44 ADGVTVTNEDSLM

-69 VGWQNAFLNE
+69 VGWQNAFLSE
-79 LLNRIGLVIIS
+79 LLNRIGLEIIS

-111 IEDIFINICEPFNYN
+111 IEDIFINICEPFSYN
-126 PEQAEAQVE
+126 PELAETQVE
-135 KRVKPG
+135 KRVKPD

-151 HIFYKQT
+151 QIYYKQT

-204 LLNGTVYKQ
+204 LLNGTMYKQ
-213 IIPEHATNEQL
+213 IIPASATSEQL

-272 LAKAFNEDYV
+272 LAKAFNVDYV

-297 EDELARLDII
+297 NDELLRLDII
-307 FADEPSYI
+307 FKDEPSYI
-315 RPTDDELKKLETVP
+315 RPTQEQLKALKKVP

-351 NQQGLYENNFLHV
+351 NQEGLYENNWLHV

-375 AIMYVETEPTVKEVK
+375 AVMYVEAEPTVTSVT
-390 VAPKSATMPK
+390 VAPKTATMPK

-409 VKASEF
+409 VEASDF
-415 ADKSVRWTI
+415 A
-424 SGPVN
+424 N
-429 NATNNEKTGAV
+429 KTV
-440 TIGTNASGGPGDIV
+440 HWEVSGGGTDV
-454 TINEKTGVV
+454 TINEKTGVL
-463 TIGNNAA
+463 TIGNNATA
-470 AGAYTVM
+470 KAYTVT
-477 AISKGTPNV
+477 AT
-486 SNGATITVE
+486 SNGDPEQQGTATITVG

>member
-1 MAEKPTKAELNAKTP
+1 MAVKPTKAELNAKTP
-16 DILNTIRESLGGD
+16 EILNTIRESVGGD
-29 FEGGTPHVLSAGDEM
+29 FQDGTPHVLSAGEEM
-44 ADGVVATSNDSLM
+44 ADGVMATSNDSLM

-69 VGWQNAFLNE
+69 VGWQNAFLSE

-111 IEDIFINICEPFNYN
+111 IEDIFINICEPFSYN
-126 PEQAEAQVE
+126 PELAETQVE
-135 KRVKPG
+135 KRVKPD
-141 VEAMLYRINS
+141 VESMLYRINS
-151 HIFYKQT
+151 QIFYKQT

-204 LLNGTVYKQ
+204 LLNGTMYKQ
-213 IIPEHATNEQL
+213 IIPANATSEQL

-272 LAKAFNEDYV
+272 LAKAFNVDYV

-297 EDELARLDII
+297 PDELARLDII
-307 FADEPSYI
+307 FADEPSYV
-315 RPTDDELKKLETVP
+315 RPTSQQLTKLKEVP
-329 LVTVDKDFFMVF
+329 LVTVDKDFFMVY

-375 AIMYVETEPTVKEVK
+375 AVMYVETEPTVTSVA
-390 VAPKSATMPK
+390 VAPSQATMPK

-409 VKASEF
+409 VTASDF
-415 ADKSVRWTI
+415 ADKTVHWE
-424 SGPVN
+424 V
-429 NATNNEKTGAV
+429 TGG
-440 TIGTNASGGPGDIV
+440 GTDV
-454 TINEKTGVV
+454 TINEKTGVL
-463 TIGNNAA
+463 TIGNNATA
-470 AGAYTVM
+470 QAYTVK
-477 AISKGTPNV
+477 AV
-486 SNGATITVE
+486 SNGDPEKSGSATITVA

>member
-1 MAEKPTKAELNAKTP
+1 MAEKPTNKELNAKTP
-16 DILNTIRESLGGD
+16 QILNTIRESVGGD
-29 FEGGTPHVLSAGDEM
+29 FEAGTPHVLSAGDVM
-44 ADGVVATSNDSLM
+44 ADGVRATSQDSLN

-62 GQAIMSN
+62 GQAMMSN
-69 VGWQNAFLNE
+69 VGWQNAFLNA
-79 LLNRIGLVIIS
+79 LLNRIGLEIIS

-95 NPWANLKRGR
+95 NPWSNLKRGR

-126 PEQAEAQVE
+126 PETAESQVE
-135 KRVKPG
+135 KRVKPD

-151 HIFYKQT
+151 QIFYKQT
-158 IEQVTLRQAFTS
+158 IEQPTLRQAFTS
-170 STGVVNLIT
+170 STGVINLIT

-204 LLNGTVYKQ
+204 LLNGTMYKQ
-213 IIPEHATNEQL
+213 IIPASATSEQL

-272 LAKAFNEDYV
+272 LAKAFNVDYV
-282 QFSGRYIV
+282 SFSGRYIV

-297 EDELARLDII
+297 DDELARLDII
-307 FADEPSYI
+307 FKDEPSYI
-315 RPTDDELKKLETVP
+315 RPNPTQLGALKKVP

-351 NQQGLYENNFLHV
+351 NQEGLYENNWLHV

-375 AIMYVETEPTVKEVK
+375 AVMYVEAKPTVTSVT
-390 VAPKSATMPK
+390 VAPKTATMPK

-409 VKASEF
+409 VEASDF
-415 ADKSVRWTI
+415 ANKTVHWEV
-424 SGPVN
+424 SGD
-429 NATNNEKTGAV
+429 
-440 TIGTNASGGPGDIV
+440 GTKV
-454 TINEKTGVV
+454 TINEKTGVL
-463 TIGNNAA
+463 TISNNATA
-470 AGAYTVM
+470 TDYTVT
-477 AISKGTPNV
+477 AT
-486 SNGATITVE
+486 SNGDPEQQGTATITVG

>member
-1 MAEKPTKAELNAKTP
+1 MSVKPTKVELNAKTP
-16 DILNTIRESLGGD
+16 EILNTIRESIGGD
-29 FEGGTPHVLSAGDEM
+29 FQEGTPHVLSAGEEM
-44 ADGVVATSNDSLM
+44 ADGVMATSNDSLM

-69 VGWQNAFLNE
+69 VGWQNAFLSE

-111 IEDIFINICEPFNYN
+111 IEDIFINICEPYNYD
-126 PEQAEAQVE
+126 PEVAESQVE
-135 KRVKPG
+135 KRVKPD

-151 HIFYKQT
+151 QIFYKQT

-204 LLNGTVYKQ
+204 ILNGTMYKQ
-213 IIPEHATNEQL
+213 IIPSNATSEQL

-272 LAKAFNEDYV
+272 LAKAFNVDYV

-297 EDELARLDII
+297 PDELARLDII
-307 FADEPSYI
+307 FADEPSYV
-315 RPTDDELKKLETVP
+315 RPTSQQLTKLKEVP
-329 LVTVDKDFFMVF
+329 LVTVDKDFFMVY

-375 AIMYVETEPTVKEVK
+375 AVMYVETEPTVTSVA
-390 VAPKSATMPK
+390 VAPSQATMPK

-409 VKASEF
+409 VTASDF
-415 ADKSVRWTI
+415 ADKTVHWE
-424 SGPVN
+424 V
-429 NATNNEKTGAV
+429 TGG
-440 TIGTNASGGPGDIV
+440 GTDV
-454 TINEKTGVV
+454 TINEKTGVL
-463 TIGNNAA
+463 TIGNNATA
-470 AGAYTVM
+470 QAYTVK
-477 AISKGTPNV
+477 AV
-486 SNGATITVE
+486 SNGDPKKSGSATITVA

>member
-1 MAEKPTKAELNAKTP
+1 MAVKPTKAELNAKTP
-16 DILNTIRESLGGD
+16 EILNTIRESVGGD
-29 FEGGTPHVLSAGDEM
+29 FQEGTPHVLSAGEEM
-44 ADGVVATSNDSLM
+44 ADGVMATSNDSLM

-69 VGWQNAFLNE
+69 VGWQNAFLSE

-111 IEDIFINICEPFNYN
+111 IEDIFINICEPFSYN
-126 PEQAEAQVE
+126 PELAESQVE
-135 KRVKPG
+135 KRVKPD
-141 VEAMLYRINS
+141 VESMLYRINS
-151 HIFYKQT
+151 QIFYKQT

-204 LLNGTVYKQ
+204 ILNGTMYKQ
-213 IIPEHATNEQL
+213 IIPSNATSEQL

-262 AFDAQSGVEV
+262 AFDAKSGVEV
-272 LAKAFNEDYV
+272 LAKAFNVDYV

-297 EDELARLDII
+297 PDELARLDII
-307 FADEPSYI
+307 FADEPSYV
-315 RPTDDELKKLETVP
+315 RPTSQQLTKLKEVP
-329 LVTVDKDFFMVF
+329 LVTVDKDFFMVY

-375 AIMYVETEPTVKEVK
+375 AVMYVETEPTVTSVA
-390 VAPKSATMPK
+390 VAPSQATMPK

-409 VKASEF
+409 VTASDF
-415 ADKSVRWTI
+415 ADKTVHWE
-424 SGPVN
+424 V
-429 NATNNEKTGAV
+429 TGG
-440 TIGTNASGGPGDIV
+440 GTDV
-454 TINEKTGVV
+454 TINEKTGVL
-463 TIGNNAA
+463 TIGNNATA
-470 AGAYTVM
+470 QEYTVK
-477 AISKGTPNV
+477 AV
-486 SNGATITVE
+486 SNGNPEKSGSATITVE

>member
-1 MAEKPTKAELNAKTP
+1 MAKKPTGKELNAKTP
-16 DILNTIRESLGGD
+16 QILNTIRESVGGD
-29 FEGGTPHVLSAGDEM
+29 FEAGTPHVLSVGDEM
-44 ADGVVATSNDSLM
+44 ADGVQATGQDSLM

-69 VGWQNAFLNE
+69 VGWQNAFLSE
-79 LLNRIGLVIIS
+79 LLNRIGLEIIS

-95 NPWANLKRGR
+95 NPWSNLKRGR

-111 IEDIFINICEPFNYN
+111 IEDIFINICEPFKYN
-126 PEQAEAQVE
+126 PETAESEVE
-135 KRVKPG
+135 KRVKPN

-151 HIFYKQT
+151 QIFYKQT
-158 IEQVTLRQAFTS
+158 IEQTALRMAFTS

-204 LLNGTVYKQ
+204 LLNGTMYKQ
-213 IIPEHATNEQL
+213 IIPANATSEQL

-272 LAKAFNEDYV
+272 LAKAFNVDYA

-297 EDELARLDII
+297 PDELDRLDVI
-307 FADEPSYI
+307 FADEPSYNK
-315 RPTDDELKKLETVP
+315 PTEAQLATLKEVP

-375 AIMYVETEPTVKEVK
+375 AVMYVEKEPTVTGVT
-390 VAPKSATMPK
+390 VAPTEATMPK

-409 VKASEF
+409 VDASDF
-415 ADKSVRWTI
+415 ADKTVHWKV
-424 SGPVN
+424 SGN
-429 NATNNEKTGAV
+429 GADV
-440 TIGTNASGGPGDIV
+440 A
-454 TINEKTGVV
+454 INEKTGVL

-470 AGAYTVM
+470 AAAYTVT
-477 AISKGTPNV
+477 AV
-486 SNGATITVE
+486 SNGDPAKSGKATITVA

>member
-1 MAEKPTKAELNAKTP
+1 MAVKPTKAELNAKTP
-16 DILNTIRESLGGD
+16 EILNTIRESVGGD
-29 FEGGTPHVLSAGDEM
+29 FQEGTPHVLSAGEEM
-44 ADGVVATSNDSLM
+44 ADGVTATSNDSLM

-69 VGWQNAFLNE
+69 VGWQNAFLSE

-111 IEDIFINICEPFNYN
+111 IEDIFINICEPYAYN
-126 PEQAEAQVE
+126 PELAETQVE
-135 KRVKPG
+135 KRVKPD

-151 HIFYKQT
+151 QIFYKQT

-204 LLNGTVYKQ
+204 LLNGTMYKQ
-213 IIPEHATNEQL
+213 IIPTNATSEQL

-272 LAKAFNEDYV
+272 LAKAFNVDYA

-297 EDELARLDII
+297 PDELARLDII
-307 FADEPSYI
+307 FADEPSYV
-315 RPTDDELKKLETVP
+315 RPTSEQLTKLKEVP
-329 LVTVDKDFFMVF
+329 LVTVDKDFFMVY

-375 AIMYVETEPTVKEVK
+375 AVMYVETEPTVTSVA
-390 VAPKSATMPK
+390 VAPSQATMPK

-409 VKASEF
+409 VTASDF
-415 ADKSVRWTI
+415 ADKTVHWE
-424 SGPVN
+424 V
-429 NATNNEKTGAV
+429 TGG
-440 TIGTNASGGPGDIV
+440 GTDV
-454 TINEKTGVV
+454 TINEKTGVL
-463 TIGNNAA
+463 TIGNNATA
-470 AGAYTVM
+470 QAYTVK
-477 AISKGTPNV
+477 AV
-486 SNGATITVE
+486 SNGDPEKYGSATITVA

>member
-1 MAEKPTKAELNAKTP
+1 MAVKPTKAELNAKTP
-16 DILNTIRESLGGD
+16 EILNTIRESVGGD
-29 FEGGTPHVLSAGDEM
+29 FQEGTPYVLSAGEEM
-44 ADGVVATSNDSLM
+44 ADGVQATNEDSLM

-62 GQAIMSN
+62 GQAVMSN
-69 VGWQNAFLNE
+69 VGWQNAFLSE

-95 NPWANLKRGR
+95 NPWSSLKRGR

-111 IEDIFINICEPFNYN
+111 VGDIFINICEPFSYN
-126 PEQAEAQVE
+126 PELAESQVE
-135 KRVKPG
+135 KRVKPD
-141 VEAMLYRINS
+141 VESMLYRIDS
-151 HIFYKQT
+151 QIFYKQT

-204 LLNGTVYKQ
+204 LLNGTMYKQ
-213 IIPEHATNEQL
+213 IIPSNATSEQL

-272 LAKAFNEDYV
+272 LAKAFNVDYA

-297 EDELARLDII
+297 QDELARLDII
-307 FADEPSYI
+307 FADVPSYV
-315 RPTDDELKKLETVP
+315 RPNTRQLDKLKEVP
-329 LVTVDKDFFMVF
+329 LVTVDKDFFMVY
-341 DVEQYFDMRR
+341 DVEQCFDMRR

-375 AIMYVETEPTVKEVK
+375 AVMYVETEPTVTSVE
-390 VAPKSATMPK
+390 VAPSQATMPK

-409 VKASEF
+409 VTASDF
-415 ADKSVRWTI
+415 ADKTVHWE
-424 SGPVN
+424 V
-429 NATNNEKTGAV
+429 TGG
-440 TIGTNASGGPGDIV
+440 GTDV
-454 TINEKTGVV
+454 TINEKTGVL
-463 TIGNNAA
+463 TIGNNATA
-470 AGAYTVM
+470 QAYTVK
-477 AISKGTPNV
+477 AV
-486 SNGATITVE
+486 SNGNPEKSGSATITVA

>member
-1 MAEKPTKAELNAKTP
+1 MAVKPTKAELNAKTP
-16 DILNTIRESLGGD
+16 EILNTIRESVGGD
-29 FEGGTPHVLSAGDEM
+29 FQEATPHVLSAGEEM
-44 ADGVVATSNDSLM
+44 ADGVMATSNDSLM

-69 VGWQNAFLNE
+69 VGWQNAFLSE

-111 IEDIFINICEPFNYN
+111 IEDIFINICEPYAYN
-126 PEQAEAQVE
+126 PELAETQVE
-135 KRVKPG
+135 KRVKPD

-151 HIFYKQT
+151 QIFYKQT

-204 LLNGTVYKQ
+204 LLNGTMYKQ
-213 IIPEHATNEQL
+213 IIPANATSEQL

-272 LAKAFNEDYV
+272 LAKAFNVDYV

-297 EDELARLDII
+297 PDELDRLDII
-307 FADEPSYI
+307 FADEPNYI
-315 RPTDDELKKLETVP
+315 RPTTEQLNKLKEVP
-329 LVTVDKDFFMVF
+329 LVTVDKDFFMVY

-375 AIMYVETEPTVKEVK
+375 AVMYVETQPTVTSVA
-390 VAPKSATMPK
+390 VAPSQATMPK

-409 VKASEF
+409 VTASDF
-415 ADKSVRWTI
+415 ADKTVHWE
-424 SGPVN
+424 V
-429 NATNNEKTGAV
+429 TGG
-440 TIGTNASGGPGDIV
+440 GTDV
-454 TINEKTGVV
+454 TINENTGVL
-463 TIGNNAA
+463 TIGNNATA
-470 AGAYTVM
+470 QAYTVK
-477 AISKGTPNV
+477 AV
-486 SNGATITVE
+486 SNGDPKKSGSATITVA

>member
-1 MAEKPTKAELNAKTP
+1 MEEKPTNKELNAKTP
-16 DILNTIRESLGGD
+16 QILNTIRESVGGD
-29 FEGGTPHVLSAGDEM
+29 FEAGTPHVLSVGDEM
-44 ADGVVATSNDSLM
+44 ADGVRATSQDSLM

-69 VGWQNAFLNE
+69 VGWQNAFLSE
-79 LLNRIGLVIIS
+79 LLNRIGLEIIS

-111 IEDIFINICEPFNYN
+111 IEDIFFNICEPFNYN
-126 PEQAEAQVE
+126 PETAESQVE
-135 KRVKPG
+135 KRVKPD

-151 HIFYKQT
+151 QIFYKQT
-158 IEQVTLRQAFTS
+158 IEQPTLRMAFTS

-204 LLNGTVYKQ
+204 LLNGTMFKQ
-213 IIPEHATNEQL
+213 LIPENATSEQL

-272 LAKAFNEDYV
+272 LAKAFNVDYV

-297 EDELARLDII
+297 ADELARLDII
-307 FADEPSYI
+307 FKDEPSYI
-315 RPTDDELKKLETVP
+315 RPDTAQLEALKKVP

-351 NQQGLYENNFLHV
+351 NQEGLYENNWLHV

-375 AIMYVETEPTVKEVK
+375 AVMYVEAEPK
-390 VAPKSATMPK
+390 VASVAVAPMTATMPK

-409 VKASEF
+409 VTASDF
-415 ADKSVRWTI
+415 ANKTVHWE
-424 SGPVN
+424 VN
-429 NATNNEKTGAV
+429 GNGV
-440 TIGTNASGGPGDIV
+440 DV
-454 TINEKTGVV
+454 TINEKTGVL
-463 TIGNNAA
+463 TIGNNATA
-470 AGAYTVM
+470 NSYTVT
-477 AISKGTPNV
+477 AT
-486 SNGATITVE
+486 SNGDPEKQGTATITVE

>member
-1 MAEKPTKAELNAKTP
+1 MAEKPTNKELNAKTP
-16 DILNTIRESLGGD
+16 QILNTIRESVGGD
-29 FEGGTPHVLSAGDEM
+29 FEGGTPHVLSVGDEM
-44 ADGVVATSNDSLM
+44 ADGVRATSQDSLM

-69 VGWQNAFLNE
+69 VGWQNAFLSE
-79 LLNRIGLVIIS
+79 LLNRIGLEIIS

-95 NPWANLKRGR
+95 NPWGNLKRGR

-126 PEQAEAQVE
+126 PELAETQVE
-135 KRVKPG
+135 KRVKPD

-151 HIFYKQT
+151 QIFYKQT
-158 IEQVTLRQAFTS
+158 IEQVTLRQAFNS

-204 LLNGTVYKQ
+204 LLNGTMYKQ
-213 IIPEHATNEQL
+213 IIPLNATSEQL

-272 LAKAFNEDYV
+272 LAKAFNVDYA

-297 EDELARLDII
+297 PDELARLDII
-307 FADEPSYI
+307 FKDEPSYI
-315 RPTDDELKKLETVP
+315 RPNTTQLEALKKVP

-375 AIMYVETEPTVKEVK
+375 AVMYVEAKPTVTSVA
-390 VAPKSATMPK
+390 VAPKTATMPK

-409 VKASEF
+409 VEATDF
-415 ADKSVRWTI
+415 A
-424 SGPVN
+424 N
-429 NATNNEKTGAV
+429 KTVHWEVDGD
-440 TIGTNASGGPGDIV
+440 GTDV
-454 TINEKTGVV
+454 TINEKTGVL
-463 TIGNNAA
+463 TIGNNATA
-470 AGAYTVM
+470 KAYTVT
-477 AISKGTPNV
+477 AT
-486 SNGATITVE
+486 SNGDPEKQGTATITVE

>member
-1 MAEKPTKAELNAKTP
+1 MAVKPTKTELNAKTP
-16 DILNTIRESLGGD
+16 EILNTIRESIGGD
-29 FEGGTPHVLSAGDEM
+29 FQEATPHVLSAGEEM
-44 ADGVVATSNDSLM
+44 ADGVMATSNDSLM

-62 GQAIMSN
+62 GQTIMSN
-69 VGWQNAFLNE
+69 VGWQNAFLSE

-111 IEDIFINICEPFNYN
+111 IEDIFINICEPFSYN
-126 PEQAEAQVE
+126 PEVAETQVE
-135 KRVKPG
+135 KRVKPD

-151 HIFYKQT
+151 QIFYKQT

-204 LLNGTVYKQ
+204 ILNGTMYKQ
-213 IIPEHATNEQL
+213 IIPSNATSEQL
-224 ITAVKTVS
+224 ITAVKAVS

-272 LAKAFNEDYV
+272 LAKAFNVDYV
-282 QFSGRYIV
+282 KFSGRYIV

-297 EDELARLDII
+297 PDELARLDII
-307 FADEPSYI
+307 FADEPSYV
-315 RPTDDELKKLETVP
+315 RPTSQQLTKLKEVP
-329 LVTVDKDFFMVF
+329 LVTVDKDFFMVY

-375 AIMYVETEPTVKEVK
+375 AIMYVKTQPTVTSVA
-390 VAPKSATMPK
+390 VAPSQATMPK

-409 VKASEF
+409 VTATDF
-415 ADKSVRWTI
+415 ADKTVHWEV
-424 SGPVN
+424 SGNGV
-429 NATNNEKTGAV
+429 
-440 TIGTNASGGPGDIV
+440 DV
-454 TINEKTGVV
+454 TINEKTGVL
-463 TIGNNAA
+463 TIGNNATA
-470 AGAYTVM
+470 QAYTVK
-477 AISKGTPNV
+477 AV
-486 SNGATITVE
+486 SNGNPEKSGLATITVE

>member
-1 MAEKPTKAELNAKTP
+1 MAVKPTKAELNAKTP
-16 DILNTIRESLGGD
+16 EILNTIRESVGGD
-29 FEGGTPHVLSAGDEM
+29 FQEGTPHVLSAGEEM
-44 ADGVVATSNDSLM
+44 ADGVMATSNDSLM

-69 VGWQNAFLNE
+69 VGWQNAFLSE

-111 IEDIFINICEPFNYN
+111 IEDIFINICEPYNYD
-126 PEQAEAQVE
+126 PELAETQVE
-135 KRVKPG
+135 KRAKPD
-141 VEAMLYRINS
+141 VESMLYRINS
-151 HIFYKQT
+151 QIFYKQT
-158 IEQVTLRQAFTS
+158 IEQATLRQAFTS

-204 LLNGTVYKQ
+204 LLNGAMYKQ
-213 IIPEHATNEQL
+213 IIPTNATSEQL

-272 LAKAFNEDYV
+272 LAKAFNVDYV

-297 EDELARLDII
+297 PDELARLDII
-307 FADEPSYI
+307 FADEPSYV
-315 RPTDDELKKLETVP
+315 RPTSQQLTKLKEVP
-329 LVTVDKDFFMVF
+329 LVTVDKDFFMVY

-375 AIMYVETEPTVKEVK
+375 AVMYVETEPTVTSVA
-390 VAPKSATMPK
+390 VAPSQATMPK

-409 VKASEF
+409 VTASDF
-415 ADKSVRWTI
+415 ADKTVHWE
-424 SGPVN
+424 V
-429 NATNNEKTGAV
+429 TGG
-440 TIGTNASGGPGDIV
+440 GTDV
-454 TINEKTGVV
+454 TINEKTGVL
-463 TIGNNAA
+463 TIGNNATA
-470 AGAYTVM
+470 QEYTVK
-477 AISKGTPNV
+477 AV
-486 SNGATITVE
+486 SNGNPEKSGSATITVA